1 MPRREFLVY
10 PVQLGATD
18 NLKEYINPTV
28 NTEIRNLSSE
38 CFMIVH
44 HNGYSRTGDRY
55 ADLAFNKGTD
65 IVFTLPCYPDQI
77 SESQSANWSQSQP
90 LGRSSPIST
99 FTGTG
104 YRTFGLNFR
113 LHREMVNGDEEYID
127 RILVELRRSVF
138 PFYVEKGLQPPVTTF
153 QFGKFRCKG
162 YVESV
167 SFSWQKPIIDG
178 YYQCC
183 DVSLNFVDVP
193 DSVFS
198 ASDLNSV
205 PTNPYNRPPIKGG

>member
-10 PVQLGATD
+10 PVQLNATD

-44 HNGYSRTGDRY
+44 HNGYSRIGDRY
-55 ADLAFNKGTD
+55 AELAFNKGTD

-153 QFGKFRCKG
+153 QFGQFRCKG

-167 SFSWQKPIIDG
+167 SFNWQKPIIDG